1 MVKINYIVYYA
12 YRKNYRSLNL
22 DHWKCIMKIWI
33 IEQGHEYIKQ
43 WKINMIKIQR
53 NVMYLEFG
61 PFKIYY
67 EIWIL
72 QKNKTN
78 VGCKK
83 PNMWYKSMRYKYI
96 ISTKKVSVLWKDLI
110 DWKWYDSK
118 VLLIASKIYEAAV
131 WNTNYLQIT
140 KCIKI
145 MMVSFYF
152 GEGKMQF
159 LCPSTKI
166 KIKK

>member
-1 MVKINYIVYYA
+1 MWCT
-12 YRKNYRSLNL
+12 LNL
-22 DHWKCIMKIWI
+22 DRLKYIMKFGSYKKIRLMYDAKNQI
-33 IEQGHEYIKQ
+33 CDTNQ
-43 WKINMIKIQR
+43 WDI
-53 NVMYLEFG
+53 
-61 PFKIYY
+61 
-67 EIWIL
+67 
-72 QKNKTN
+72 
-78 VGCKK
+78 
-83 PNMWYKSMRYKYI
+83 SI

-118 VLLIASKIYEAAV
+118 VLLISSKIYEAAV

-159 LCPSTKI
+159 LCPSTKK
-166 KIKK
+166 KIKKVKNWGNNERKLECTWTIFDKLIKSQLQTL